1 MGTKWTTQ
9 IKWETSV
16 FDKFQAWGDPIP
28 EAQKVNCICP
38 ECGYYTAWQRSPI
51 FLVCGWCFSSVPQSK
66 REALIKEIT
75 ENLSRLDVADRVNK
89 FVKAHSDRDKTTY
102 PSWEHLPTAAL
113 QKLLESLKALL
124 KTNIAA

>member
-1 MGTKWTTQ
+1 MFSNKPV
-9 IKWETSV
+9 WELLE
-16 FDKFQAWGDPIP
+16 IP
-28 EAQKVNCICP
+28 QSELDTVDCICP
-38 ECGYYTAWQRSPI
+38 ECGYHTAWQRCPY
-51 FLVCGWCFSSVPQSK
+51 FLVCAWCFASVPQPE
-66 REALIKEIT
+66 REVLVKEIT

-102 PSWEHLPTAAL
+102 PNWEHLPTNAL